1 MKNKGK
7 KGFGWEVAFFV
18 IIFLMVANII
28 YMAITGIHFISGQ
41 DIRYYARNVRSETTQ
56 TIKASRGNIYSY
68 DGDLIATDRI
78 AYNVV
83 AYLSEDRLGYQD
95 QIPYVDKP
103 ELCADV
109 LSNYIT
115 NKTRDEIY
123 AFLTDEDL
131 YQYTFKASLTS
142 VQVEQLKKEM
152 EEKEING
159 IEFSKTTSRSYQY
172 GHFSSYIIGIV
183 DTNDDDPDNVISQGA
198 FGLELAYDDMLRGT
212 DGKKT
217 FQADSSGRA
226 IANARLTE
234 TKAVDGADMYV
245 SFDSELQNTLE
256 SQLTQAV
263 AELGISKM
271 WCTLMDA
278 KTGRI
283 LANVSRPDF
292 DLTDR
297 STIVEYQDYFLNNTY
312 EVGSVVKPFIYLTA
326 MEAGVYNGDELYP
339 SGTVYVDDSPGM
351 PPIQDYN
358 WGVGWGN
365 IPYDEGLIHSSN
377 TAITLLIQEKGIF
390 NQVVDI
396 FDKLGF
402 FQHGVVDGLDAASG
416 WASYIDTQSMY
427 DMVTMC
433 FGQSATYSPYDI
445 LRAFSVFAN
454 DGKMVEPYFV
464 DRMVDKEGNTLYSAK
479 ATYSKPIFNKNNI
492 DHVRSLLNEV
502 VNNDEI
508 GTGYRYHDDSISI
521 FGKTGTGQIWDN
533 DINGYSRAWECYS
546 FVGGAPYENPEVL
559 VFIGCEGNN
568 SQKDQNK
575 MADVVRTMLKSAL
588 AKRNI
593 QANGDHPKITDV
605 TIGSYVNQS
614 VDFAKERLTEDGLKY
629 TLVGDGA
636 IVKKQYPQGDALI
649 SSAANVYLYTD
660 GSNYTL
666 PDFTGWSRQ
675 DIAAYLSFFDLS
687 LKFSGNGQ
695 CVSQSVDANTNIL
708 DVKELTIQLE

>member
-7 KGFGWEVAFFV
+7 KGFGWEVGFFT
-18 IIFLMVANII
+18 IMFLMLMNIV
-28 YMAITGIHFISGQ
+28 YMAITGVHFISGQ
-41 DIRYYARNVRSETTQ
+41 DIRYYAQNVRSETTQ
-56 TIKASRGNIYSY
+56 TIQANRGNIYSY

-83 AYLSEDRLGYQD
+83 AYLSKDRLGYEG

-103 ELCADV
+103 DLCADV

-115 NKTRDEIY
+115 SKTRDEIY

-131 YQYTFKASLTS
+131 YQYTFKARLTS
-142 VQVEQLKKEM
+142 VQVEQLQKEI
-152 EEKEING
+152 EEKGVNG

-183 DTNDDDPDNVISQGA
+183 DTNDDDPSHVVSQGA
-198 FGLELAYDDMLRGT
+198 FGLELAYDKMLSGT

-217 FQADSSGRA
+217 YQADSNGRA

-234 TKAVDGADMYV
+234 TKAIDGSDLYV

-256 SQLTQAV
+256 TQLTQAIN
-263 AELGISKM
+263 ELGISKM

-292 DLTDR
+292 DLSDR
-297 STIVEYQDYFLNNTY
+297 SSITEYQDYFLNNTY
-312 EVGSVVKPFIYLTA
+312 EVGSVVKPFVYLTA
-326 MEAGVYNGDELYP
+326 MEVGVYNGQELYQ
-339 SGTVYVDDSPGM
+339 SGTVYVKDSPGM

-358 WGVGWGN
+358 WGMGWGV

-377 TAITLLIQEKGIF
+377 TSITLLIQEKGIF
-390 NQVVDI
+390 EEVVDI

-402 FQHGVVDGLDAASG
+402 FQHAVVDGLDAASG
-416 WASYIDTQSMY
+416 WASYIDTESMY

-445 LRAFSVFAN
+445 LRAFSVFSN
-454 DGKMVEPYFV
+454 DGKIVEPYFV
-464 DRMVDKEGNTLYSAK
+464 DRVVDKEGNTLYSAK
-479 ATYSKPIFNKNNI
+479 TTYTKPIFKKSHV
-492 DHVRSLLNEV
+492 DHIRSLLNEV

-508 GTGYRYHDDSISI
+508 GTGYRYHTDDFTI

-533 DINGYSRAWECYS
+533 AINDYSRSWECYS
-546 FVGGAPYENPEVL
+546 FVGGAPYEDPEVL
-559 VFIGCEGNN
+559 IFIGCEGND

-593 QANGDHPKITDV
+593 NTTGSNDKYTDI

-614 VDFAKERLTEDGLKY
+614 VEFAKERLSEDGLNY
-629 TLVGDGA
+629 TCIGDGT
-636 IVKKQYPQGDALI
+636 IVKQQYPQSQTLI
-649 SSAANVYLYTD
+649 SSAAHVYLYTD
-660 GSNYTL
+660 GASYKL
-666 PDFTGWSRQ
+666 PDFKGWSRQ
-675 DIAAYLSFFDLS
+675 DIAAYLSFFN
-687 LKFSGNGQ
+687 LKLTFSGSGR
-695 CVSQSVDANTNIL
+695 CVSQSVESGADL
-708 DVKELTIQLE
+708 LELKELSIQLE